1 MSSSPKSNS
10 NTTDTMPRDEF
21 LFDKFEEY
29 LTGISGGDK
38 DASTAAAIMK
48 DVQFYFDNSGTSSSM
63 QSNNYTKLLNRQNL
77 EEFYKL
83 MKNQLSYPIII
94 KQFLP

>member
-1 MSSSPKSNS
+1 MSSSHKSNS
-10 NTTDTMPRDEF
+10 NTTDTMPRDEL
-21 LFDKFEEY
+21 LFNKFEEY

-48 DVQFYFDNSGTSSSM
+48 DLQFYFDNSGSSSSM
-63 QSNNYTKLLNRQNL
+63 QSNNYTKILNRQYL

-83 MKNQLSYPIII
+83 M
-94 KQFLP
+94 